1 MSILDRACWN
11 QLVGVE
17 RSIYRKQKAGSS
29 STSIEFGSHFGRAS
43 LPELGKKGCARL
55 SSLRN

>member
-29 STSIEFGSHFGRAS
+29 STSIEFGSQ
-43 LPELGKKGCARL
+43 LGKKGCARL